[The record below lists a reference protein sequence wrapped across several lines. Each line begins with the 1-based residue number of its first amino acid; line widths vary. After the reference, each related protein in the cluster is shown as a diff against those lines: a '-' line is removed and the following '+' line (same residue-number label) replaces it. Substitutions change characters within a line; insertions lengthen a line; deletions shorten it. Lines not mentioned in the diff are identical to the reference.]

1 MANRV
6 IVGKRGS
13 DYGLFVSKSGVDVT
27 ASSSTTPLSFDSNAA
42 NGLNV
47 HSYGQGILVPDAPA
61 NASYSFGGVTYTSH
75 EATITHNLGYTPA
88 YAVRW
93 CTASEISSG
102 VATAVWSPSTIAV
115 LTVEVEE
122 NESGDDETQE
132 YEENGGLSIYAPN
145 TNTLKLTNYFIASD
159 ITASTSSINSNGS
172 AVIFYS
178 YVIFH
183 TENFLNGESL

>member
-61 NASYSFGGVTYTSH
+61 NASYSFGGVTYTADQ
-75 EATITHNLGYTPA
+75 ATITHNLGYTPA

-93 CTASEISSG
+93 CTATEISSG
-102 VATAVWSPSTIAV
+102 VATAVWSPSTIELV
-115 LTVEVEE
+115 HIETTNEGDEE
-122 NESGDDETQE
+122 EESES
-132 YEENGGLSIYAPN
+132 YEEFGGLSVYAPN
-145 TNTLKLTNYFIASD
+145 TNTLKLSNYFGASD